1 MGCGTSKQSDAV
13 LAQTPA
19 ELLVETVNIKAD
31 EEVVD
36 DKVKFLEAIKEND
49 LVKVQ
54 ECLRSNASLVNAAT
68 SEGWTGLHYCATKGF
83 DIIANYL
90 IENHADLNSKKKDG
104 NTALHNAAMNNNV
117 NMIHLLVKFGA
128 KIDETNSKKQS
139 ALQVALEYNHIEAIG
154 VLESYEKTFHEKFLS
169 AIDDNIRSIKFNDS
183 VTANDAVAIE
193 SVSVAPINDDTVI
206 QDEESLVSPTDDTI
220 IVNTAAAAASN
231 NDDSMNWIEKFSV
244 KYNRKFWKHAINNT
258 TTWNDPFKPVCSNPD
273 YDVVYSASY
282 GRYYYK
288 HKITKEKTWNDPSQN
303 DSVSTKLDATE
314 ISNTEGEAD
323 VEQPVDEE
331 NVSESPSNQSTI
343 SNENENI
350 IHQSHRKPAPP
361 PLEEATEKVAT
372 EVSPGDAIDI
382 NTKDSAT
389 APVTH
394 RRPPPPPSAATD
406 PVVQESVVEEATGKV
421 DNDVISSD
429 AIDANSKDSATAS
442 VGHRR
447 PPPPPTT
454 TDLEVQ
460 ESVVE
465 EATEKVDNDALLVPS
480 QNVSDAVDS
489 TASESTSEQANQS
502 KRRPPSKM
510 RFKTDDDTKDSNSN
524 EAADVPT
531 STSEKSEVIKSDTNT
546 ESDKEIPNKV
556 VAPLS
561 KKEQD
566 KLIAEQAM
574 AAMRKKREEKE
585 KQNKKSEE

>member
-19 ELLVETVNIKAD
+19 DLLVETIDIKAD

-68 SEGWTGLHYCATKGF
+68 SDGWTGLHYCATKGF
-83 DIIANYL
+83 DKIANYL
-90 IENHADLNSKKKDG
+90 IENHADMNSKKKDG

-128 KIDETNSKKQS
+128 KIDETNLKKQS
-139 ALQVALEYNHIEAIG
+139 ALQVAFEYSHIEAIG
-154 VLESYEKTFHEKFLS
+154 VLESYEKTVHEKFLS

-183 VTANDAVAIE
+183 VAANDAVAIE

-206 QDEESLVSPTDDTI
+206 QDEDSLVSPTDDTT
-220 IVNTAAAAASN
+220 IVNTAASN

-258 TTWNDPFKPVCSNPD
+258 TTWNDPFKPVCTNPD

-323 VEQPVDEE
+323 LQQPVDEE
-331 NVSESPSNQSTI
+331 NISESPSNHSTI

-350 IHQSHRKPAPP
+350 VHQSHRKPAPP
-361 PLEEATEKVAT
+361 PLEEEATEKVAT
-372 EVSPGDAIDI
+372 EVSPGDTMDI
-382 NTKDSAT
+382 NTKDSTT

-394 RRPPPPPSAATD
+394 RKPPPPPSAAID
-406 PVVQESVVEEATGKV
+406 PVVQESVVEEATEKV
-421 DNDVISSD
+421 DNDVISGD
-429 AIDANSKDSATAS
+429 AIDANTKDIATAS

-460 ESVVE
+460 EPVVE
-465 EATEKVDNDALLVPS
+465 EAIENVDTDASLVPS
-480 QNVSDAVDS
+480 QNVSDAVDIP
-489 TASESTSEQANQS
+489 ASESTSKQANRS

-524 EAADVPT
+524 DATAVQ
-531 STSEKSEVIKSDTNT
+531 STSEKSGIIKSDTNT

-556 VAPLS
+556 VVPLS